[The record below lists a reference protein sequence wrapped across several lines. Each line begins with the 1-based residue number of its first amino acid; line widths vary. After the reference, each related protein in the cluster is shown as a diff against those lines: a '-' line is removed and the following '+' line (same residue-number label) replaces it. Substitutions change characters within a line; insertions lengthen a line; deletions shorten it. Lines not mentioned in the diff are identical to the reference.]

1 MGITYVVSK
10 LSLLLL
16 SVRWHWS
23 SLNTYHHITRAA
35 EICAVI
41 FHQSQYD
48 ELCEKFFFQ
57 KLVVHSHPSYGPP
70 EALCFRPVCLSVRA
84 YVRAWAKAFSNRLS
98 VKFIVMRFTDTIV
111 SYHLT
116 SVKYILSNFAV
127 RCWWIII
134 SVCFIIFCYHC
145 MLHCDDRKPERTSDG
160 KIRVTVNVV
169 GKGTFTGV
177 GRNYRIAK
185 SAAAKRALKYIK
197 VVMPSEMQ
205 QQTVVD
211 YPLIFMRWYQIEDS
225 IAVSI

>member
-1 MGITYVVSK
+1 MALIHSK
-10 LSLLLL
+10 HLSSYYQGSRNLCCHIS
-16 SVRWHWS
+16 SVTVWRTVWK
-23 SLNTYHHITRAA
+23 
-35 EICAVI
+35 V
-41 FHQSQYD
+41 
-48 ELCEKFFFQ
+48 FFQ
-57 KLVVHSHPSYGPP
+57 KLLVHCHPSYGPP